1 MKERVGDEK
10 LIIISV
16 TVGGINDTSQLRP
29 PQTRSSALCGVVEK
43 APCSWVPFRS
53 EYGSVSIAP
62 AVIGTAHIV
71 FGAGSMKRYGV
82 RPSVCLLSVRL
93 SVPAWVYSS
102 KPAGSSGQERCR
114 SIAVAAAR
122 GGRMR
127 AVPHCQLPCE
137 AERRLV
143 GKAVNCLVLSVVI
156 QGGGVNSRSAA
167 GPISG
172 DSLCYL
178 DLTSSACDPSVTRSS
193 GATERRPCRDA
204 TPVTHQSTSRQQV
217 RTSDAAQR

>member
-29 PQTRSSALCGVVEK
+29 PQTRSSALCGVVET

-53 EYGSVSIAP
+53 EYGSVFIAP

-127 AVPHCQLPCE
+127 AVPHCQLPYE

-143 GKAVNCLVLSVVI
+143 GKAVNCLVLFVVI
-156 QGGGVNSRSAA
+156 QGG

-193 GATERRPCRDA
+193 GATQRRPCRDA
-204 TPVTHQSTSRQQV
+204 TPVSHQSTSRQQV